1 MYKTLLSPLNQ
12 EQNPSFEFSF
22 AVYKLD
28 LHSMIRTSGDDGKHD
43 PVEESVDDTTSLST
57 GFTYKKCGGVCC
69 HSSIILERKVGVGIG
84 MSKRIKRDM
93 ESSDHDTRGNEL
105 YESFSKQVL
114 FTSLL
119 GFAFLLVTS
128 EK

>member
-1 MYKTLLSPLNQ
+1 MYKTLLSPWNQ

-57 GFTYKKCGGVCC
+57 GFAYKKCGVCC
-69 HSSIILERKVGVGIG
+69 HSSIIREKKVGLGIG
-84 MSKRIKRDM
+84 MGKCIKKYM
-93 ESSDHDTRGNEL
+93 ENSGRS
-105 YESFSKQVL
+105 
-114 FTSLL
+114 
-119 GFAFLLVTS
+119 
-128 EK
+128 